1 MARRERAFRGISTR
15 LAIQYLE
22 GLGGEAESETR
33 VVGPDWT
40 VDLDTE
46 EVTITN
52 SIQLTEVQLTF
63 EGDDETLD
71 DLIERFSRK
80 AMRAGG

>member
-1 MARRERAFRGISTR
+1 MVRRERAFRGISTR
-15 LAIQYLE
+15 LVVQYLE
-22 GLGGEAESETR
+22 GLGGEADGERR

-40 VDLDTE
+40 VDIDTE
-46 EVTITN
+46 VVTITS

-63 EGDDETLD
+63 EGDEETLD
-71 DLIERFSRK
+71 ELIPTFAQK

>member
-1 MARRERAFRGISTR
+1 MAVRERAFRGISKR
-15 LAIQYLE
+15 LVIHYLE
-22 GLGGEAESETR
+22 GLGGEAETDSH
-33 VVGPDWT
+33 VVGPDWS
-40 VDLDTE
+40 VDIDTE
-46 EVTITN
+46 PVTITS

-71 DLIERFSRK
+71 ELIDTFAQK

>member
-15 LAIQYLE
+15 LVIQYLE
-22 GLGGEAESETR
+22 GLGGEKESDSR

-40 VDLDTE
+40 VDIDTE
-46 EVTITN
+46 VVTITS

-63 EGDDETLD
+63 EGDEETLD
-71 DLIERFSRK
+71 ELIPVFAQK

>member
-1 MARRERAFRGISTR
+1 MARRERAFRGISKR
-15 LAIQYLE
+15 LVVQYLE
-22 GLGGEAESETR
+22 GLGGEAEGDSR
-33 VVGPDWT
+33 VVGDGWT
-40 VDLDTE
+40 VDIDTE
-46 EVTITN
+46 PVTITS

-71 DLIERFSRK
+71 ELVDTFAQK

>member
-1 MARRERAFRGISTR
+1 MARRQRAFRGISPR

-22 GLGGEAESETR
+22 GLGGEADDDGR

-40 VDLDTE
+40 VDIETE
-46 EVTITN
+46 EVTITS
-52 SIQLTEVQLTF
+52 SIQLTEVQLSF
-63 EGDDETLD
+63 EGDEATLD
-71 DLIERFSRK
+71 DLVERFAQK

>member
-1 MARRERAFRGISTR
+1 MARRQRAFRGISKR
-15 LAIQYLE
+15 LVVQYLE
-22 GLGGEAESETR
+22 GLGGEAEGDSR

-40 VDLDTE
+40 VDIETE
-46 EVTITN
+46 AVTITN

-63 EGDDETLD
+63 EGDEETLD
-71 DLIERFSRK
+71 ELVDTFAQK